1 MNILILMFLVY
12 ITNSKYSFIFREIE
26 IILLVIFYNYI
37 KILKYLL
44 YKSII
49 NYYKIKQKE
58 LNYLV

>member
-1 MNILILMFLVY
+1 MNIPVLMFLVY
-12 ITNSKYSFIFREIE
+12 ITNSKYCFIIREID

>member
-26 IILLVIFYNYI
+26 IILVVIFYNYI

>member
-1 MNILILMFLVY
+1 MNILILMFLTY

-26 IILLVIFYNYI
+26 IILVVIFYNYI

>member
-1 MNILILMFLVY
+1 MFLVY
-12 ITNSKYSFIFREIE
+12 ITNSKYSFIFRKME
-26 IILLVIFYNYI
+26 IILVVIFDNYI
-37 KILKYLL
+37 NIKISL

>member
-1 MNILILMFLVY
+1 MNIPVLMFLVY
-12 ITNSKYSFIFREIE
+12 ITNSKYCFIFREIE

>member
-12 ITNSKYSFIFREIE
+12 ITNSKYSFIFRKME
-26 IILLVIFYNYI
+26 IILVVIFDNYI
-37 KILKYLL
+37 NIKISL

>member
-12 ITNSKYSFIFREIE
+12 ITNSKYCFIFREIE
-26 IILLVIFYNYI
+26 IILVVI
-37 KILKYLL
+37 L

>member
-1 MNILILMFLVY
+1 MNILILMFLVS
-12 ITNSKYSFIFREIE
+12 ITNSKYCFIFREIE
-26 IILLVIFYNYI
+26 IILVVIFYNYI